1 MVSYFL
7 LDQPLYTISDIATI
21 FTVSEQTVRKWIKDG
36 KLQSFKVGRGVRV
49 TAEALRSYLAETNE

>member
-7 LDQPLYTISDIATI
+7 LDRPFYTISDIASL

-49 TAEALRSYLAETNE
+49 TAEALRNYLAETNE

>member
-7 LDQPLYTISDIATI
+7 LDQPFYTISDIAI
-21 FTVSEQTVRKWIKDG
+21 LFAVSEQTVRKWIKEG

-49 TAEALRSYLAETNE
+49 TAEALRNYLAETNE